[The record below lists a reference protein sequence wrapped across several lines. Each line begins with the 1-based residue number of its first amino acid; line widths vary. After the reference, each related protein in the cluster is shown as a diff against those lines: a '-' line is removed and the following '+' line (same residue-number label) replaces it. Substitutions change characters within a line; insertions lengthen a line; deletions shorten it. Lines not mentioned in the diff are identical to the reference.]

1 MVLEEVDHL
10 SLEESHGSLKLKNL
24 SINYGVG
31 HDKTMVSYCIDNN
44 RYYVRVNAVL

>member
-24 SINYGVG
+24 SINYGVR
-31 HDKTMVSYCIDNN
+31 HDKIMVNYCIYNN
-44 RYYVRVNAVL
+44 GYCVCVNAVL